1 MSSLKKTNPVEYP
14 VLKMMSES
22 DCPLGA
28 GAVEERLA
36 EQKISISEAGIGR
49 ILRTLRQQGL
59 LDRVGFQGHVISE
72 SGKERLKKLEED
84 RSVGKALKLMLS
96 QTGPL
101 KDHNLVDLLIARRAL
116 EREAAYQAA
125 LNATEKEIEG
135 LKKIIFSQY
144 EEMEKEQEYADISSS
159 FHQEI
164 IRISHVPMLKILYDF
179 LGLTVQ
185 LQDFFIGTFK
195 MFNEPLNVSHEKVF
209 AAIRDRDPERAADLM
224 GEHLTVVIN
233 NAKKLSDDIR

>member
-1 MSSLKKTNPVEYP
+1 MHNIKKTNLLEYP
-14 VLKMMSES
+14 VLKIMSES
-22 DCPLGA
+22 EGPLGA
-28 GAVEERLA
+28 GAVGEKLA
-36 EQKISISEAGIGR
+36 EQQISMSEAGIGR
-49 ILRTLRQQGL
+49 LLRTLRQEGL
-59 LDRVGFQGHVISE
+59 LDRVGFQGHIISE
-72 SGKERLKKLEED
+72 SGKERLKKLED
-84 RSVGKALKLMLS
+84 SHNVGEALKLMLS
-96 QTGPL
+96 RTGPL

-125 LNATEKEIEG
+125 LSATDKEIDNLG
-135 LKKIIFSQY
+135 KIISSQY
-144 EEMEKEQEYADISSS
+144 EEMEKNKKYADLSSS

-164 IRISHVPMLKILYDF
+164 VNISHVPILRTLYDF

-209 AAIRDRDPERAADLM
+209 DAIRKRDPERAADLM

-233 NAKKLSDDIR
+233 NAKKLSDDTH